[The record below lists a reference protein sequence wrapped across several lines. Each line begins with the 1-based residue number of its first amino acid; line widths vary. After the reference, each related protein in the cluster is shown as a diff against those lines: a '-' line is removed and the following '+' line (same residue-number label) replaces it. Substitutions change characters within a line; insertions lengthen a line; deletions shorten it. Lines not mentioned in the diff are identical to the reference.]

1 MSTQES
7 YALHRSDLLER
18 EALDAIMDESDPRML
33 NALGGMFKNSTN
45 LLAMYASTLI
55 LSNIEKY
62 QLSSCVHTILAM
74 SDHDAGKV
82 RCRALET
89 LGKLGTKLR
98 PREDIVYAIVAKL
111 GDECSE
117 VREMAIMSLMQPAFK
132 LCVGMHM
139 FTIVARLRDQSSS
152 VRHRTLEFMSG
163 LEPRELVPFLDSI
176 VGTLVE
182 PVYRHQALQL
192 LQRQEPAALAR
203 HVQTFATLLMDRT
216 CEGWVRMDALKVLRG
231 TRPEV
236 LRPHVDA
243 IATMLIGTHESV
255 CYEAL
260 VVLRV
265 LEPRVLAPHVEA
277 IAARLQCLTR
287 YSHHFEGVLREVM
300 AVLNKLPMS
309 ILVQCRLKLRQRHMT
324 KKLLGKTMWY
334 ICRKLFWANWML
346 LWWNALVWVPG
357 GRQSSD
363 HVREMP
369 GLFPRLVHKR
379 ARNS

>member
-7 YALHRSDLLER
+7 YALHRNDLLER
-18 EALDAIMDESDPRML
+18 EALDAIVNESDPRVL
-33 NALGGMFKNSTN
+33 NALGGIFKNSPN
-45 LLAMYASTLI
+45 PLAMHASILI

-74 SDHDAGKV
+74 CDHDAEFV

-89 LGKLGTKLR
+89 LGKLGTKLQ

-111 GDECSE
+111 GDECSQ
-117 VREMAIMSLMQPAFK
+117 VREAAIMSLMQPAFK
-132 LCVGMHM
+132 LCVRMHM
-139 FTIVARLRDQSSS
+139 FTIVARLRDQSSL

-163 LEPRELVPFLDSI
+163 LEPRELVPFLESV

-182 PVYRHQALQL
+182 PVYRSQALQL

-216 CEGWVRMDALKVLRG
+216 CEWWVRMEALKVLRG

-236 LRPHVDA
+236 LRPYVDA

-265 LEPRVLAPHVEA
+265 LEPCVLAPHVEA
-277 IAARLQCLTR
+277 IAARLECLAE
-287 YSHHFEGVLREVM
+287 YSYHFEGVQREVM
-300 AVLNKLPMS
+300 AVLNRLPMS
-309 ILVQCRLKLRQRHMT
+309 ILAKCRLKLRQKHIA
-324 KKLLGKTMWY
+324 KKLLGKAMWS
-334 ICRKLFWANWML
+334 ICRKLFMSHWIS

-369 GLFPRLVHKR
+369 GLFP
-379 ARNS
+379 

>member
-7 YALHRSDLLER
+7 YALHRNDLLER
-18 EALDAIMDESDPRML
+18 EALDAIVNESDPRVL
-33 NALGGMFKNSTN
+33 NALGGIFKNSPN
-45 LLAMYASTLI
+45 PLAMHASILI

-74 SDHDAGKV
+74 CDHDAEFV

-89 LGKLGTKLR
+89 LGKLGTKLQ

-111 GDECSE
+111 GDECSQ
-117 VREMAIMSLMQPAFK
+117 VREAAIMSLMQPAFK
-132 LCVGMHM
+132 LCVRMHM
-139 FTIVARLRDQSSS
+139 FTIVARLRDQSSL

-163 LEPRELVPFLDSI
+163 LEPRELVPFLENV
-176 VGTLVE
+176 VGTLVR
-182 PVYRHQALQL
+182 PVDRSQALQL

-216 CEGWVRMDALKVLRG
+216 CEWWVRMEALKVLRG

-236 LRPHVDA
+236 LRPYVDA

-265 LEPRVLAPHVEA
+265 LEPCVLAPHVEA
-277 IAARLQCLTR
+277 IAARLECLAE
-287 YSHHFEGVLREVM
+287 YSYHFEGVQREVM
-300 AVLNKLPMS
+300 AVLNRLPMS
-309 ILVQCRLKLRQRHMT
+309 ILAKCRLKLRQKHIA
-324 KKLLGKTMWY
+324 KKLLGKAMWS
-334 ICRKLFWANWML
+334 ICRKLFMSHWIS

-369 GLFPRLVHKR
+369 GLFP
-379 ARNS
+379 